1 MRWLVLVLGLLM
13 APLWAADD
21 GKAGG
26 KTDEATAWAALAD
39 VLENPAQRKALVAE
53 LRRLE
58 AAGKAAAGKA
68 QAATTEAQTGD
79 AAASADTAASGETTE
94 GQEAAAT
101 EAPAGEKKDEVQA
114 EAVANLTDRKSV
126 V

>member
-1 MRWLVLVLGLLM
+1 MRWLVLVLSLLM
-13 APLWAADD
+13 APLWAAND

-68 QAATTEAQTGD
+68 E
-79 AAASADTAASGETTE
+79 
-94 GQEAAAT
+94 
-101 EAPAGEKKDEVQA
+101 PAKNEKDKA
-114 EAVANLTDRKSV
+114 
-126 V
+126 